1 MGKGIILLPLEGVTL
16 PSGGAGND
24 PAASILLESTGTATA
39 NTPTVTQRAYA
50 FDATTDE
57 HILFAFILPSF
68 FGSGG
73 VVRLKFRMASA
84 TTGGVVWKGAIKA
97 AEDGVD
103 DDSSSV
109 FPSPATSTVT
119 VPGTLGFVAEATL
132 SVGYDVAASKHVLFI
147 GRDANH
153 GSDTA
158 TGDAYLLA
166 AQYEFDF

>member
-16 PSGGAGND
+16 PTGGTDNE
-24 PAASILLESTGTATA
+24 PATSVLLESSGTPPA
-39 NTPTVTQRAYA
+39 NAPKVAQRAYA

-57 HILFAFILPSF
+57 HILFAFTLPSF

-84 TTGGVVWKGAIKA
+84 TTGGIVWKGAIKA

-109 FPSPATSTVT
+109 FPAPVTATVAA
-119 VPGTLGFVAEATL
+119 PGTLGFVAEATL

-147 GRDANH
+147 GRDASN